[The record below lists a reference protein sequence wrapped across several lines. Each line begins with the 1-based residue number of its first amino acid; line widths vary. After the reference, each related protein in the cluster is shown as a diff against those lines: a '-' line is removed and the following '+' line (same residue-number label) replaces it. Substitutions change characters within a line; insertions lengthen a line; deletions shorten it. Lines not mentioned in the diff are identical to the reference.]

1 MGFQWGLEW
10 ASLIL
15 TIFCW
20 FYHMGLEDRLVWVFF
35 LTAVNCGFLALLEL
49 VNTAN
54 FTEDELS

>member
-20 FYHMGLEDRLVWVFF
+20 FYHMGLEDRLVWVF
-35 LTAVNCGFLALLEL
+35 LKPQ
-49 VNTAN
+49 
-54 FTEDELS
+54 